1 MADKSK
7 FEREIDEILEKSED
21 IDPQNTA
28 ESKPATSGRRFEPF
42 TPTVPKRP
50 ARRRASTIK
59 ISPSTLVV
67 AGIVVFAI
75 AAFSPAAKLPIAV
88 IGLALLLVG
97 YYLWFRSGSSF
108 SGGFGAGRGMFGGGR
123 SPKSSNDSEPQVKY
137 WRGRRI
143 EEKPQQQDRGK
154 IIEFGSA
161 DDDEDSRK

>member
-21 IDPQNTA
+21 IDSRNTA
-28 ESKPATSGRRFEPF
+28 DRESSTGQRRFEPF

-59 ISPSTLVV
+59 FSPSTLVL
-67 AGIVVFAI
+67 AGIVLFAV

-88 IGLALLLVG
+88 VGLALLIVG
-97 YYLWFRSGSSF
+97 YYLWFRSGSPL
-108 SGGFGAGRGMFGGGR
+108 SGGFGSGRSMFGGAR
-123 SPKSSNDSEPQVKY
+123 TPKSSQDSEPQVKY

-143 EEKPQQQDRGK
+143 EDKPRQEDRGK
-154 IIEFGSA
+154 IIEFGPSG
-161 DDDEDSRK
+161 DDDEQDK